1 MIRFIAI
8 ASLLALLILVL
19 YLPSA
24 YPPERFMNQL
34 RAEHALNADFWGREP
49 AIRILS
55 RMLELQAAANQVAP
69 IPTHAATAAAP
80 SPIDFAVGKQMSEV
94 NARLFNNAYF
104 RSVETLLAL
113 ASYRLSALVEPLPF
127 LLIFM
132 AAAVFDGFVLRIV
145 KSKEFRRHEPEM
157 FAVHV
162 CGAIVTAC
170 ATVLALVVPVT
181 LPPPALPLV
190 PVAVCLF
197 ASRAVANFHRR
208 G

>member
-1 MIRFIAI
+1 MIRVVAT

-34 RAEHALNADFWGREP
+34 RAEHALNAEFWGSEP
-49 AIRILS
+49 AMRILE
-55 RMLELQAAANQVAP
+55 RMLDFQTVVNQATPVPTPAMAASS
-69 IPTHAATAAAP
+69 
-80 SPIDFAVGKQMSEV
+80 SPIDDTVGKQMWEV
-94 NARLFNNAYF
+94 NARLFNNSYF

-113 ASYRLSALVEPLPF
+113 ASYRLSALLEPLPF

-132 AAAVFDGFVLRIV
+132 AAAVFDGLLLRIV

-157 FAVHV
+157 FALHV

-170 ATVLALVVPVT
+170 ATVVAFVLPVALT
-181 LPPPALPLV
+181 PPILCLV
-190 PVAVCLF
+190 PVALCAF

>member
-1 MIRFIAI
+1 MIRVVAI

-34 RAEHALNADFWGREP
+34 RAEHALNADFWGPEP
-49 AIRILS
+49 AMRILS
-55 RMLELQAAANQVAP
+55 RMLDLQVVATQVTPVPTEAKAAA
-69 IPTHAATAAAP
+69 
-80 SPIDFAVGKQMSEV
+80 IDLAVGKHMSDV

-113 ASYRLSALVEPLPF
+113 GTYRLSALLEPLPF

-132 AAAVFDGFVLRIV
+132 AAAVFDGFLLRIV

-157 FAVHV
+157 FALHV

-170 ATVLALVVPVT
+170 ATVLAFVMPVT
-181 LPPPALPLV
+181 LTPPILCLVLAALS
-190 PVAVCLF
+190 LF

>member
-1 MIRFIAI
+1 MIRVVAT

-34 RAEHALNADFWGREP
+34 RAEHALNADFWGSEP
-49 AIRILS
+49 AMRILE
-55 RMLELQAAANQVAP
+55 RMLDFQTVVNQATPVPTPAMAASS
-69 IPTHAATAAAP
+69 
-80 SPIDFAVGKQMSEV
+80 SPIDDAVGKQMWEV
-94 NARLFNNAYF
+94 NARLFNNSYF

-113 ASYRLSALVEPLPF
+113 ASYRLSALLEPLPF

-132 AAAVFDGFVLRIV
+132 AAAVFDGLLLRIL

-157 FAVHV
+157 FALHV

-170 ATVLALVVPVT
+170 ATVVAFVLPVT
-181 LPPPALPLV
+181 LTPPILCLV
-190 PVAVCLF
+190 PVALCAF

>member
-1 MIRFIAI
+1 MIRFVAT

-24 YPPERFMNQL
+24 YRPERFMNQL

-49 AIRILS
+49 AMRILS
-55 RMLELQAAANQVAP
+55 RMLELQAVANEVAP
-69 IPTHAATAAAP
+69 IPTQANANAP
-80 SPIDFAVGKQMSEV
+80 NAIDAVAGKQMWEA
-94 NARLFNNAYF
+94 NARLFNNTYF

-113 ASYRLSALVEPLPF
+113 ASYRLSALLEPLPF

-145 KSKEFRRHEPEM
+145 KSKEFRRHNPGM
-157 FAVHV
+157 YALYV

-170 ATVLALVVPVT
+170 ATLVVFVLPVT
-181 LPPPALPLV
+181 LAPPMLGIV
-190 PVAVCLF
+190 PVALCLF

>member
-1 MIRFIAI
+1 MIRFVAT

-24 YPPERFMNQL
+24 HPPERFMNQL

-49 AIRILS
+49 AMRILS
-55 RMLELQAAANQVAP
+55 RMLELQAVANEVAP
-69 IPTHAATAAAP
+69 IPTQGKPAIPNT
-80 SPIDFAVGKQMSEV
+80 IDVAVGKQMSEV

-132 AAAVFDGFVLRIV
+132 AAAVFDGFVLRTV

-157 FAVHV
+157 FAVHA
-162 CGAIVTAC
+162 CGAIVTVC
-170 ATVLALVVPVT
+170 ATVVAFVLPVT
-181 LPPPALPLV
+181 IAPPMLCLV
-190 PVAVCLF
+190 PVVLCLF
-197 ASRAVANFHRR
+197 ANRAVASFHRR